1 MFYSGFCL
9 DGEEELFHE
18 FLPQYGDSFV
28 AGFSYGSIA
37 ALRRALSDTAANK
50 LILLSPAY
58 YAHKDKTFKEAQL
71 AAFLADAALYR
82 LKLLKKSGL
91 SMEDGEKYG
100 KDGTA
105 EELKEL
111 LYFDWNRA
119 AFDTLAQ
126 RGVKIEVFIGE
137 NDRVVEPDAS
147 AGFFEEFATVYRLKN
162 KNHILR

>member
-28 AGFSYGSIA
+28 SGFSYGSIA
-37 ALRRALSDTAANK
+37 ALQKALSDSSTNR

-58 YAHKDKTFKEAQL
+58 YAHKSEAFKEAQL
-71 AAFLADAALYR
+71 TAFLADSALYR

-91 SMEDGEKYG
+91 SVEDGEKYA
-100 KDGTA
+100 KEGTV

-111 LYFDWNRA
+111 LYFDWNRS
-119 AFDTLAQ
+119 AFDTLTQ
-126 RGVKIEVFIGE
+126 RDVKIEVFIGE

-147 AGFFEEFATVYRLKN
+147 ASFFEEFATVYRLKN
-162 KNHILR
+162 KNHILG